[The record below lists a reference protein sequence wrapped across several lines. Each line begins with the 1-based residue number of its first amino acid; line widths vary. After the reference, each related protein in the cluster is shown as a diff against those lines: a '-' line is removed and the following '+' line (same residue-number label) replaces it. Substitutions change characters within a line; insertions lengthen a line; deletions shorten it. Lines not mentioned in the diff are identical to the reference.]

1 MKYTQTLLFMAVM
14 QASYGWAGAG
24 HDHHHSAEAPNS
36 AEASSS
42 AEASTGATGS
52 RPWRLDVQL
61 GYQDVAEPV
70 VPGFLSWNGHRRKAG
85 FALQHL
91 DLGRA
96 FQWSEYELD
105 GRFTLSLHDN
115 QVELHEAWVRQ
126 SLNEQWQWQ
135 AGKVLVDIGLQN
147 TRHSHDRTF
156 VDQPLY
162 QNALWG
168 GELSEAA
175 ANLSW
180 HQAWSQ
186 HWRVSAVAGL
196 LSTEQQQ
203 TEKSSGAGLVNLVLS
218 YQNHGLTARFKADVY
233 QAQVNQRG
241 LTLFAFDSN
250 SHTHGSGATEYF
262 DGVMRHQALAL
273 EVDWSGNWGTLALA
287 SEYQQ
292 RTESGELYSAAGQTT
307 DATADAEL
315 ESWGGYGS
323 LSWRLPD
330 SVVPLELAFRQQWLG
345 SDVALTNPATRDL
358 DNSLLNQQGTLPQGR
373 SYLVRWHR
381 QNGSLALQYNQW
393 DDDNL
398 ALPEWIVS
406 GYYGVAF

>member
-1 MKYTQTLLFMAVM
+1 MKYTQTLLLMAVM
-14 QASYGWAGAG
+14 QASYGWAGSG
-24 HDHHHSAEAPNS
+24 HEHHHSAETLNS
-36 AEASSS
+36 AEAST
-42 AEASTGATGS
+42 STAGS

-61 GYQDVAEPV
+61 GYQDVAESV

-91 DLGRA
+91 DLGRT
-96 FQWSEYELD
+96 FQWSKYDLD

-126 SLNEQWQWQ
+126 SLGEQWHWQ
-135 AGKVLVDIGLQN
+135 AGKVLVDIGLLN
-147 TRHSHDRTF
+147 ARHPHDRTF

-175 ANLSW
+175 ANISW
-180 HQAWSQ
+180 HRSWSR
-186 HWRVSAVAGL
+186 HWRVSAVAGV

-203 TEKSSGAGLVNLVLS
+203 TEKASGAGLVNLSVS
-218 YQNHGLTARFKADVY
+218 YQKPGLRARIKADVY
-233 QAQVNQRG
+233 QAQVNRRG

-250 SHTHGSGATEYF
+250 SHSHGSGATEYF

-273 EVDWSGNWGTLALA
+273 EVDWSGTWGALALA

-292 RTESGELYSAAGQTT
+292 RTESGELYSAAGQTM
-307 DATADAEL
+307 DVSADADL
-315 ESWGGYGS
+315 ESWGGYAS
-323 LSWRLPD
+323 LSWCLPD

-345 SDVALTNPATRDL
+345 SDVVLTNPATRDL
-358 DNSLLNQQGTLPQGR
+358 DNSLLNQREDLPQGS
-373 SYLVRWHR
+373 SYLLKWHR
-381 QNGSLALQYNQW
+381 GAGSLALQYNQW
-393 DDDNL
+393 DASRL
-398 ALPEWIVS
+398 TLPEWVVS
-406 GYYGVAF
+406 GHYGIAF